1 MRFFSLNVSTKSG
14 TTSNRAL
21 LQFLEPPGPL
31 PLGVAVIDASIKLFG
46 QVFPHI
52 AQKHRNQL
60 LSHFATCIKNAKAGK
75 AQAVTMNIFT
85 AFLGAL
91 RVRQA

>member
-1 MRFFSLNVSTKSG
+1 M
-14 TTSNRAL
+14 
-21 LQFLEPPGPL
+21 EPPGPL

-60 LSHFATCIKNAKAGK
+60 LSHFATCIKNAKTAK
-75 AQAVTMNIFT
+75 AQAITMNIFT
-85 AFLGAL
+85 AFLSAL
-91 RVRQA
+91 RVRGCLYE